1 MTKNRKF
8 QSEDG
13 IKDDYKNIIFA
24 PGCVKNIQLT
34 IVLDQRKGA
43 WLVQDDNPEDN
54 TTFHAVHWA
63 TVIQGLQLAWEEDKD
78 KKNK

>member
-24 PGCVKNIQLT
+24 PGCVENIQLT
-34 IVLDQRKGA
+34 IVLDQRKA
-43 WLVQDDNPEDN
+43 YC
-54 TTFHAVHWA
+54 
-63 TVIQGLQLAWEEDKD
+63 
-78 KKNK
+78 